1 MTKTTADRLIEAML
15 GGLSVEGID
24 EQCKHEFRQAHPT
37 YSEAEI
43 ELMFRADRK
52 QGYPPRS
59 LAQARRI
66 LGMIDKSKFNFCNW
80 DNRPAVLVG
89 YSAFAVLSP
98 RAPWVTVDRSDVY
111 NTSAEMSEAA
121 WRTRFAGEGYGA
133 LDLSRIRDPSI
144 SSAHPA
150 PTPKDFDDAALA
162 VMKEARRP
170 NVTLEII
177 HATLSANPAPPK
189 PR

>member
-1 MTKTTADRLIEAML
+1 MTKTTVDRLIEAML

-24 EQCKHEFRQAHPT
+24 RQCKHEFRQGHPT
-37 YSEAEI
+37 YTEAEI

-52 QGYPPRS
+52 QGYPARN
-59 LAQARRI
+59 LAQARKI
-66 LGMIDKSKFNFCNW
+66 LGILDKSNFRFCNW
-80 DNRPAVLVG
+80 DSRPAVLAG
-89 YSAFAVLSP
+89 YSAFAVLAP
-98 RAPWVTVDRSDVY
+98 GKPWVTVDRSDVY
-111 NTSAEMSEAA
+111 NTAAEMSEAA

-170 NVTLEII
+170 NVTLAII
-177 HATLSANPAPPK
+177 YAILSANPAPPK
-189 PR
+189 P